1 MNGSAS
7 GVQPRSTPE
16 RRRAQR
22 PRPASEGAASRP
34 APVGPRVAYLVSRFP
49 VLTETFV
56 LNEIRAMDTL
66 GAIVEIYPLLRHRQ
80 RVVHPEA
87 RAWVRRARFQ
97 PFLSWRILR
106 ANAYFLLH
114 RPAVY
119 LRLIVDVLRGVWGSA
134 NFLVGALGIFP
145 KCVLFACDMRQRGI
159 QHIHAHF
166 ANHPALAAF
175 IVHRLTGIPYSFT
188 AHGSDLHVD
197 RHMLAQKVAA
207 AAFVVTISDFNREVV
222 VRECGESVR
231 PRIRVVRCGVD
242 PADFRPAAAR
252 RSGDGP
258 LRIVCVASFVDVK
271 GHRFLVEAC
280 GILARRGV
288 AFQCD
293 LVGEGPL
300 RRTVERQVERL
311 GVGDRVRFH
320 GGLPRGDVARLLAQA
335 DVAALASHPTRQG
348 KREGIPVALMEAMA
362 SGLPVVATAISGIP
376 ELVESGKEGFLV
388 APADAGALADA
399 LQRLAQDQP
408 MRARMGEAAREKVL
422 CHFSLEANARAL
434 LAHFRQAARPG
445 PGSLAG
451 RAADGP
457 PPDSGAGVPRRRPE
471 AL

>member
-1 MNGSAS
+1 MNGSAT
-7 GVQPRSTPE
+7 GVQPRSTRK

-22 PRPASEGAASRP
+22 PRPACEGAASRP
-34 APVGPRVAYLVSRFP
+34 EPAGPRVAYLVSRFP

-56 LNEIRAMDTL
+56 LNEIRAMDAL
-66 GAIVEIYPLLRHRQ
+66 GAVVEIYPLLRHHQ
-80 RVVHPEA
+80 HVVHPEA

-114 RPAVY
+114 RPGVY
-119 LRLIVDVLRGVWGSA
+119 LRLIGDVLRGVWGSA

-197 RHMLAQKVAA
+197 RHMLAEKVAA
-207 AAFVVTISDFNREVV
+207 AAFAVTISDFNREVI

-231 PRIRVVRCGVD
+231 GKIRVVHCGVE
-242 PADFRPAAAR
+242 PAVFLPAATP
-252 RSGDGP
+252 RSGGGP

-271 GHRFLVEAC
+271 GHRFLVDAC

-288 AFQCD
+288 DFQCE

-300 RRTVERQVERL
+300 RRAVERQVERL
-311 GVGDRVRFH
+311 GLQDRVRFQ

-362 SGLPVVATAISGIP
+362 SGLPIVATAISGIP
-376 ELVESGKEGFLV
+376 ELVESGKEGILV
-388 APADAGALADA
+388 PPADARALAEA
-399 LQRLAQDQP
+399 LQHLAQDEP
-408 MRARMGEAAREKVL
+408 MRQRMGEAAREKVL
-422 CHFSLEANARAL
+422 CDFSLEANARAL

-445 PGSLAG
+445 PGMLAG

-457 PPDSGAGVPRRRPE
+457 LAH
-471 AL
+471 